1 MVIFSRLFV
10 IFNVAFPSFL
20 PPNTVAALA
29 QVLPKEPEQQ
39 HQEGGEA
46 EEVQWRSVDE
56 QEWARMGRTAMG
68 EVEEEEEEEEE
79 EEPDYGEEEEE
90 GEGYEDS
97 GDEDEPV
104 FKKPKVDPRVQQQ
117 YQQ

>member
-56 QEWARMGRTAMG
+56 QVWARMGRTAMG
-68 EVEEEEEEEEE
+68 QGEEADEEA
-79 EEPDYGEEEEE
+79 EPDYGEEEEE